1 MKATTEQ
8 IQKMTNFLTSKANER
23 LLKSHSCWKK
33 GVIGY
38 YLSDLIDKF
47 KEICEEKEG
56 MPDTTAELKKW
67 ILNGAASWTEYSYG
81 GCSLIYDSD
90 IAETLCTPSEL
101 KRNKH
106 GERKPNRDEEWLDVQ
121 ARALWEAFWH
131 LRLYYQSYYAKNLDK
146 GKEGIKWNY

>member
-1 MKATTEQ
+1 MMNANKEQ
-8 IQKMTNFLTSKANER
+8 IAAMAKNLSTRANEK
-23 LLKSHSCWKK
+23 LLRSRSYWKK

-38 YLSDLIDKF
+38 YLSDLIDEF
-47 KEICEEKEG
+47 KGICEKKEG

-67 ILNGAASWTEYSYG
+67 ILNGAASWREYSYG

-106 GERKPNRDEEWLDVQ
+106 GERKPNRDDEWLDVQ
-121 ARALWEAFWH
+121 ARALSEASWY
-131 LRLYYQSYYAKNLDK
+131 LRLFYRSYYAKNLDK
-146 GKEGIKWNY
+146 GKEEM

>member
-1 MKATTEQ
+1 MMNANKEQ
-8 IQKMTNFLTSKANER
+8 IAAMAKNLSTRANEK

-33 GVIGY
+33 GVFGY
-38 YLSDLIDKF
+38 YLFDLIDKF
-47 KEICEEKEG
+47 KKICEEKEG

-67 ILNGAASWTEYSYG
+67 ILNGATSWREYSYR
-81 GCSLIYDSD
+81 GCSLIYNSD

-106 GERKPNRDEEWLDVQ
+106 GERKPSRDEEWLDVQ
-121 ARALWEAFWH
+121 ARVLLEAFWY

-146 GKEGIKWNY
+146 GKEET